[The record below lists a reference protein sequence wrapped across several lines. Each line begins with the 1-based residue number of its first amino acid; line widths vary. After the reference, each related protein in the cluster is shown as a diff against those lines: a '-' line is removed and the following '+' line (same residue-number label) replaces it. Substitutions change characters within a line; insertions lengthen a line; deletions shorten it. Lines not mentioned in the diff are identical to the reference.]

1 MPLRVQVTRTPPGFS
16 TVSGLAH
23 AVVDPV
29 RAQGS
34 CIAWVERYVTTV
46 VKVERQRQPEGER
59 RQAVGYLNE
68 MPFSESGAV
77 GPGGAP
83 AASAGSAE
91 PASAASATAIR
102 RAVRARTPSG

>member
-1 MPLRVQVTRTPPGFS
+1 MPLRVQVTSTPAGFR

-29 RAQGS
+29 LAQGS
-34 CIAWVERYVTTV
+34 CIGCVERYVTTV
-46 VKVERQRQPEGER
+46 VNVERQRQLEGAR
-59 RQAVGYLNE
+59 RQVVGYLKE
-68 MPFSESGAV
+68 SPFSESGAV

-83 AASAGSAE
+83 AANAGSAE

-102 RAVRARTPSG
+102 RALRARTPSG